1 VAATS
6 LLRAVQVT
14 NEQAFTDLLVPLVEP
29 GYRLA
34 CAMLHDAQTAED
46 VVQEASLIAWRK
58 FDAVQDHTRLRPW
71 FLGIVANE
79 CRNARRK
86 KWISGVTLGLP
97 TWLSARSSEERIVQ
111 GADLRR
117 ALARLEHADRV
128 VIALFF
134 YLDMPLDEVAAV
146 VGASVDATRARLYR
160 SIRRLRP
167 GLGIEEALK

>member
-1 VAATS
+1 MAATS
-6 LLRAVQVT
+6 SVRAVQVK
-14 NEQAFTDLLVPLVEP
+14 NERAFTDLLVPLVEP

-34 CAMLHDAQTAED
+34 CAMLHDSQAAED

-58 FDAVQDHTRLRPW
+58 VDAVPDHTQVRPW

-97 TWLSARSSEERIVQ
+97 DWLSARSSEERIVQ

-117 ALARLEHADRV
+117 ALGRLEHIDRV

-167 GLGIEEALK
+167 RLGIEEALK

>member
-6 LLRAVQVT
+6 ALRAVQVAS
-14 NEQAFTDLLVPLVEP
+14 ERDFTDLLVSLVEP

-34 CAMLHDAQTAED
+34 CAMLHDPQAAED

-58 FDAVQDHTRLRPW
+58 FGALQDRNQIRPW

-79 CRNARRK
+79 CRNARRR
-86 KWISGVTLGLP
+86 KWMSGVTLGLP
-97 TWLSARSSEERIVQ
+97 DWLSSRSSEERVLQ

-117 ALARLEHADRV
+117 ELARLGHDDRV

-134 YLDMPLDEVAAV
+134 YLDMTLDEVAAV

-167 GLGIEEALK
+167 RLGIEEALK

>member
-1 VAATS
+1 MK
-6 LLRAVQVT
+6 
-14 NEQAFTDLLVPLVEP
+14 NERAFTDLLVPLVEP

-34 CAMLHDAQTAED
+34 CAMLHDARAAED
-46 VVQEASLIAWRK
+46 IVQEASLIAWRK
-58 FDAVQDHTRLRPW
+58 FGTVRDHTRLRPW

-86 KWISGVTLGLP
+86 KWISRVTLGLP
-97 TWLSARSSEERIVQ
+97 DWLSIRSWEERSVQ

-117 ALARLEHADRV
+117 ELLRLEHGDRV
-128 VIALFF
+128 VVALFF

-146 VGASVDATRARLYR
+146 VGASVNATRARLYR